1 MTMPEARLFPPS
13 GGVPNNPTLPVLIYR
28 AALPADADEIER
40 RLTTNG
46 WDCRWRDGV
55 FDFHHFH
62 STAHETLALARGSA
76 RLLIGGEGGT
86 ELALTAGD
94 VLVLPAGTGHK
105 RMSASPDLVI
115 VGAYPPGQDYAIEK
129 PDAASLGRAR
139 EAIARVPLP
148 ASDPVEGVQGALTRL
163 WKG

>member
-1 MTMPEARLFPPS
+1 MPLPEAHLFPPS

-28 AALPADADEIER
+28 AALPADAERIEAHINA
-40 RLTTNG
+40 TG
-46 WDCRWRDGV
+46 WECRWRDGV

-76 RLLIGGEGGT
+76 RLLIGGEGGAEL
-86 ELALTAGD
+86 ELAAGD

-105 RMSASPDLVI
+105 RIAASPDLVI
-115 VGAYPPGQDYAIEK
+115 VGAYPPGQDYDIER
-129 PDAASLGRAR
+129 PDAAGLHRALD
-139 EAIARVPLP
+139 AVTQVPLP
-148 ASDPVEGVQGALTRL
+148 PGDPVGGPQGALTRL

>member
-1 MTMPEARLFPPS
+1 M
-13 GGVPNNPTLPVLIYR
+13 
-28 AALPADADEIER
+28 
-40 RLTTNG
+40 
-46 WDCRWRDGV
+46 
-55 FDFHHFH
+55 
-62 STAHETLALARGSA
+62 
-76 RLLIGGEGGT
+76 
-86 ELALTAGD
+86 
-94 VLVLPAGTGHK
+94 LPAGTGHK

-148 ASDPVEGVQGALTRL
+148 ARDPVEGARGALTRL